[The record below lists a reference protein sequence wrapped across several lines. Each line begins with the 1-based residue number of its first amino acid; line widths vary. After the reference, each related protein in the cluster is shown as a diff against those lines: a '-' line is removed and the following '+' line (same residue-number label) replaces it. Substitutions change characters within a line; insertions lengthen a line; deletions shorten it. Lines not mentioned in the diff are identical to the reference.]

1 MIKKFLQWLL
11 VFRAEY
17 HREGEYLCVLILVF
31 IIEGFTGHDILAGAL
46 VGFGYYIY
54 RYFVIREVLTHEEW
68 GIFVPCAVFGALLTL
83 GLTDYFE
90 VGAGEL
96 SDTIPSRVRAIGLIT
111 SLCFVIVSCVWLR
124 NLWDLFLRIME
135 EIREKKQDRK

>member
-17 HREGEYLCVLILVF
+17 HREGEYLCVLILVL
-31 IIEGFTGHDILAGAL
+31 IVEQFTNHDIWAGAL

-68 GIFVPCAVFGALLTL
+68 GIFVPCAILGAPLTL
-83 GLTDYFE
+83 GLADYFE
-90 VGAGEL
+90 VGAEEL
-96 SDTIPSRVRAIGLIT
+96 SDTIHNKVRAIALIT
-111 SLCFVIVSCVWLR
+111 SLCFVIVSCVWLH
-124 NLWDLFLRIME
+124 NLWNLFLRVME
-135 EIREKKQDRK
+135 EIREKRQNMK